1 MRFLIITGLSGAGK
15 TVVANE
21 LEDIGFFCIDNMPSN
36 LIPTFAEMALQ
47 LKQFENIAVVT
58 DVRTKELYSGLGE
71 CLFQLEEMN
80 IEFELLFL
88 NASDETLSRRY
99 VETRRAHPL
108 ALESDSPIKDAIAY
122 ERTLTNPIRE
132 LADHYIDTTNMTVPD
147 LRRMVCSLFLKEKC
161 ATLKVTCISFGFKYG
176 IPTESNIVLD
186 VRFLPNPFYIETLS
200 KKSGLDQEVKDYVL
214 SFDET
219 SEVFDKFSGLIKYLL
234 PLYQGEGRSQ
244 LVVSIGCTGGKHR
257 SVVLVEIL
265 TNLIKE
271 LGYDAIAIHR
281 DIAKIL

>member
-1 MRFLIITGLSGAGK
+1 
-15 TVVANE
+15 
-21 LEDIGFFCIDNMPSN
+21 
-36 LIPTFAEMALQ
+36 
-47 LKQFENIAVVT
+47 
-58 DVRTKELYSGLGE
+58 
-71 CLFQLEEMN
+71 
-80 IEFELLFL
+80 
-88 NASDETLSRRY
+88 
-99 VETRRAHPL
+99 

-122 ERTLTNPIRE
+122 ERKLTNPIRE
-132 LADHYIDTTNMTVPD
+132 LADHYIDTTNMSVPD

-161 ATLKVTCISFGFKYG
+161 GAIKITCISFGFKYG

-200 KKSGLDQEVKDYVL
+200 KMNGLDQEVKDYVL

-219 SEVFDKFSGLIKYLL
+219 SEVFDKFSSMLKYLL
-234 PLYQGEGRSQ
+234 PLYQGEGRSH

-265 TNLIKE
+265 TNLINE